1 MCSVKQ
7 HITVQ
12 TLKIY
17 VYFQLFFSFLISTF
31 QKISFFENEKFPRY
45 NLYAYSEG
53 RLTEAARNMK
63 FNGAPVIFVPG
74 NGGSYKQV
82 YILPSPDMYLP
93 ISTNSMKKLIM
104 IILFNL

>member
-1 MCSVKQ
+1 MYVD
-7 HITVQ
+7 
-12 TLKIY
+12 IY
-17 VYFQLFFSFLISTF
+17 FNFFVYCFSISIY

-74 NGGSYKQV
+74 NAGSYKQV
-82 YILPSPDMYLP
+82 
-93 ISTNSMKKLIM
+93 
-104 IILFNL
+104 